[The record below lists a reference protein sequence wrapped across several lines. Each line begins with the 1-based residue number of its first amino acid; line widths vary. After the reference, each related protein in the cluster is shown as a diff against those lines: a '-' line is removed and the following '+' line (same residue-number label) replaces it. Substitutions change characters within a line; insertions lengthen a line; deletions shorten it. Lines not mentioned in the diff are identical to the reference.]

1 MYCSLRSMN
10 AQLVAA
16 FGLAMVIVTLNHVE
30 AAGTFQAIEYAVL
43 TDARAALRSAPDE
56 GSAINHRFTSADFG
70 RAMEIEDAKNGY
82 LKVTLPSNKSGW
94 IRDGGNVV
102 LTNRAADAGTA
113 KRRIRCKQKVFRE
126 RRRGAAGTARLVS
139 TKIGRKVV
147 VVNDL
152 HGANGQ
158 GVLVGLYDNPDLAGQ
173 PIAQVTIFELRYLFD
188 ETEASADGR
197 SAVLVGARDDL
208 TRRNAHKVLNGW
220 IARGQT
226 EEWSNRIGF
235 EFNKQTF
242 AKRTAVTGG
251 QGKIFFKE
259 RHLIDYLGG
268 GFQGRPIYTE
278 QMTAEPLPYYA
289 NRFPVLDA
297 TSRTP
302 DGNRI
307 YQVAFIGSG
316 LLNGATRVPAGA
328 ISGWRKK
335 LSDIVNSREVQIA
348 ILLDATAG
356 MQSVIDNVKRAL
368 DRFVA
373 KELSHLRLKIAIAV
387 YRDFPDRPNDPFW
400 LISDFTNDWPALAKK
415 ISAIS
420 AYSTEDD
427 LSGDHAYP
435 EAVFYGI
442 DQAIGRLS
450 WKSRYDRWMILVGDH
465 GNHAQPTAGF
475 QARYPLAADHLQAD
489 SVARALRAA
498 KIHVNAVQVHIAP
511 PGDKRRRHN
520 RRFEEQFQAIVGT
533 GRRFSTLVKSPG
545 NAVEDYVLALERA
558 VGAMVLS
565 KWCLAAEVR
574 RAGGCSDRSAA
585 ERDLGKRVLD
595 IVGYHGTIAAQ
606 VLTEYA
612 DIDPKIFGANQI
624 SIRGHVSER
633 DGHGNRQLE
642 MRVLVDKVM
651 LTNFQTALKGLIE
664 SMIGG
669 GNASQTKEQVE
680 NALVGIVATLTG
692 DTPDPEDQFARF
704 IAKRIGI
711 PIKTKFLNRSI
722 VEIVERTAE
731 RHPDYVATLKI
742 LQRKR
747 LLLEEIIGERS
758 IDIGAWDDEELR
770 FQFSYPKRRDGSAE
784 TRWFFDFQRPLFQR
798 LKHQRAGADDGARSH
813 VWLPMHV
820 LP

>member
-1 MYCSLRSMN
+1 MNCPLRSMKVRTMIV
-10 AQLVAA
+10 L
-16 FGLAMVIVTLNHVE
+16 GLAPVLLTLNGAD

-43 TDARAALRSAPDE
+43 TDARATLRSAPD
-56 GSAINHRFTSADFG
+56 GASAISHRFSSADFG
-70 RAMEIEDAKNGY
+70 RAMEIEAAKNGY
-82 LKVTLPSNKSGW
+82 LKVMLSSNKAGW
-94 IRDGGNVV
+94 IRDGRHIV
-102 LTNRAADAGTA
+102 LTNRTAKPGAA

-126 RRRGAAGTARLVS
+126 RRPGAAGKVRLVS

-152 HGANGQ
+152 NGTPGQ
-158 GVLVGLYDNPDLAGQ
+158 GVFVGLYDNPDLAGK
-173 PIAQVTIFELRYLFD
+173 PIAQVTIFELRYLYD
-188 ETEASADGR
+188 ETEASTDGR
-197 SAVLVGARDDL
+197 SAVLVGLRDDL
-208 TRRNAHKVLNGW
+208 TRRNAHKVLTGW

-235 EFNKQTF
+235 EFNKKTF
-242 AKRTAVTGG
+242 DKRAAAAGG
-251 QGKIFFKE
+251 PGKIFFKE
-259 RHLIDYLGG
+259 RHLIDYLNG

-278 QMTAEPLPYYA
+278 QTTAEPLPYFA

-307 YQVAFIGSG
+307 YQAAFIGSG
-316 LLNGATRVPAGA
+316 LLNGAARVPAGT

-348 ILLDATAG
+348 ILVDATAG

-400 LISDFTNDWPALAKK
+400 LISDFTNDWRSLSKK

-442 DQAIGRLS
+442 DQAIRRLS

-465 GNHAQPTAGF
+465 GNHTQPTADF
-475 QARYPLAADHLQAD
+475 QARYPLAVNHLQTE
-489 SVARALRAA
+489 SVRRALQTA
-498 KIHVNAVQVHIAP
+498 KIHFNAVQVHIAS

-520 RRFEEQFQAIVGT
+520 RRFEEQFRAIAGT
-533 GRRFSTLVKSPG
+533 GRSFSNLVKAPS
-545 NAVEDYVLALERA
+545 NTVDDYVLALERA

-574 RAGGCSDRSAA
+574 RIGGCSDRSAA

-606 VLTEYA
+606 VLNEYA
-612 DIDPKIFGANQI
+612 DVDPKMFGANQI

-633 DGHGNRQLE
+633 DRLGNRQLE
-642 MRVLVDKVM
+642 LRVLVDKVM
-651 LTNFQTALKGLIE
+651 LTDFQTALKGLIE
-664 SMIGG
+664 SMING

-680 NALVGIVATLTG
+680 NALVGIVSTLTG
-692 DTPDPEDQFARF
+692 DTPDPEDQFGQF
-704 IAKRIGI
+704 ISKRIGI
-711 PIKTKFLNRSI
+711 PIKTGFLNRSI

-731 RHPDYVATLKI
+731 RHPDYVATLKV

-747 LLLEEIIGERS
+747 LLLDAILGERP
-758 IDIGAWDDEELR
+758 IEIGAWDDEELR
-770 FQFSYPKRRDGSAE
+770 FQFSYPKRRPGTVE
-784 TRWFFDFQRPLFQR
+784 TRWFFDFQQPLFER
-798 LKHQRAGADDGARSH
+798 LKGRRADGDDGARSH